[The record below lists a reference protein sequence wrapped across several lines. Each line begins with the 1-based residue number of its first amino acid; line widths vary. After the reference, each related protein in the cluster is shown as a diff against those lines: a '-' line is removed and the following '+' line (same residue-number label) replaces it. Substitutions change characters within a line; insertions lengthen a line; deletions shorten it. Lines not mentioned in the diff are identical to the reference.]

1 MDHHGSFE
9 GFHEEQSIRFKVIFL
24 LLVLLIDW
32 VRVGRKTQREPWY
45 FEGKWSVRLFGYR
58 LDFGV
63 IRDSRAAFAAG
74 TASFSVCHVNGHAQ
88 FKSGLYT
95 CQFLEDI
102 FHSIARLCNNVS
114 RKSEALLVFVNE
126 RGEDLIRGSCLP
138 QFPQKNYST
147 LKNDNM

>member
-1 MDHHGSFE
+1 M
-9 GFHEEQSIRFKVIFL
+9 
-24 LLVLLIDW
+24 
-32 VRVGRKTQREPWY
+32 
-45 FEGKWSVRLFGYR
+45 
-58 LDFGV
+58 

-102 FHSIARLCNNVS
+102 YHSIAGLCNNVS

-126 RGEDLIRGSCLP
+126 RGEDLISGQLLTAIPSKEL
-138 QFPQKNYST
+138 FNIK
-147 LKNDNM
+147 K